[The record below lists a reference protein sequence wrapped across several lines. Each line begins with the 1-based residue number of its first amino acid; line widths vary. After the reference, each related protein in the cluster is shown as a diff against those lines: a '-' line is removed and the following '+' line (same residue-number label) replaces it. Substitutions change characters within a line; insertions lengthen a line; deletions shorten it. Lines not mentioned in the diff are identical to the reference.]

1 MAGGKETPR
10 QKMIGLMYL
19 VLTAMLALNVSKQIL
34 QGYLSVNESLQ
45 KSKENIEDSNKRV
58 ADAFKNSIDVNAAA
72 APYYKQALSAQ
83 KDIQEAF
90 KYLDDVKG
98 NLIRATLGYEESVKV
113 LGDTVNLRNY
123 PQNNKIDDYDMPT
136 TVLLGP
142 NWEEGLKDGALTAKE
157 LGEKLTAL
165 HDKLNKQLDDMAKKE
180 SEYIFPEEI
189 ANLKRK
195 IAIIKP
201 HDSGREEDGIKFTW
215 PLDNFYHLPMA
226 AVFVNLN
233 KMQVD
238 LKNVEAEILQVF
250 SAASGK
256 VAIKFDQIKARVL
269 ASSSYVQQGG
279 SYEADIFL
287 GASSS
292 SIKPED
298 MEILLGIDSAGAV
311 AGKTGSGRVEVVN
324 GEGHYKVTAGSV
336 GDQKYMGVIKYKN
349 PKGVFEYYPFAK
361 EYKVAPAS
369 AAVAPDYMNV
379 FYAGVVNPV
388 TAQAAGVAPADLVLS
403 ANGAGAK
410 VVQKSPGKYDF
421 SFSGTGECIVTVSAK
436 TPEGVKAQG
445 PGFKFKVKPLPKPD
459 LKVGGKFSPS
469 EMKKDELATV
479 RALGAGAVGFDFQ
492 ANYRVVSW
500 EISGTNNKGR
510 YFPGIA
516 GNGPTLSQ
524 EAIALL
530 SAPQVNSKVYFE
542 AKIQG
547 PDGKVNT
554 VLQSVKALK

>member
-34 QGYLSVNESLQ
+34 QGYLSVNDSLN
-45 KSKENIEDSNKRV
+45 KSKVNIEENNKRV
-58 ADAFKNSIDVNAAA
+58 NEAFKNSIDVNRAAE
-72 APYYKQALSAQ
+72 PYYLESNKSL
-83 KDIQEAF
+83 KDIEEVY
-90 KYLDDVKG
+90 KYVDDVKG
-98 NLIRATLGYEESVKV
+98 NMIRAVLGLDESVKV
-113 LGDTVNLRNY
+113 LGDTVNLRNK
-123 PQNNKIDDYDMPT
+123 PANDKIDDYDVPT

-142 NWEEGLKDGALTAKE
+142 NWEEGLKEGPLTAKD
-157 LGEKLTAL
+157 LSDKLTAL
-165 HDKLNKQLDDMAKKE
+165 HDKLIQQVERMAKDEKTFILPDE
-180 SEYIFPEEI
+180 L
-189 ANLKRK
+189 ANLKKK
-195 IAIIKP
+195 IAIVKP
-201 HDSGREEDGIKFTW
+201 TDSGREEDGIKFTW

-269 ASSSYVQQGG
+269 ASSSYIQQGG
-279 SYEADIFL
+279 TYEADIFL

-298 MEILLGIDSAGAV
+298 MEVIIGVDSAEAV
-311 AGKTGSGRVEVVN
+311 SGKTGQKVEVVN
-324 GEGHYKVTAGSV
+324 GEGKYKLTATAV
-336 GDQKYMGVIKYKN
+336 GDQKYRGVIKYKN

-388 TAQAAGVAPADLVLS
+388 TAQAAGVAPADLVIS
-403 ANGAGAK
+403 ANGAGAR

-421 SFSGTGECIVTVSAK
+421 TFTGTGECLVTVSAK

-445 PGFKFKVKPLPKPD
+445 PAFKFKVKPLPKPD
-459 LKVGGKFSPS
+459 LKIGGKFSPT

-492 ANYRVVSW
+492 ANYKVVNW
-500 EISGTNNKGR
+500 EISGTNNKGK
-510 YFPGIA
+510 YFPGIT
-516 GNGPTLSQ
+516 GSGPTIGQ
-524 EAIALL
+524 EALNLL
-530 SAPQVNSKVYFE
+530 SAPQVGSKVYFE
-542 AKIQG
+542 CKIQG
-547 PDGKVNT
+547 PDGKVNS
-554 VLQSVKALK
+554 VLQSVKVLK